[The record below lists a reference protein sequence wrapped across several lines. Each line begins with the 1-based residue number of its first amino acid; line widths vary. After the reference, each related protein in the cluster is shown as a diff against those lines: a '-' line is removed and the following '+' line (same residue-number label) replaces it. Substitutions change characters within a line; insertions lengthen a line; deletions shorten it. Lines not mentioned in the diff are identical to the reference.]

1 MNTNKHK
8 NSGSI
13 TLFKTLAKE
22 KFEEWKNNLLGDD
35 TNSIR
40 SQIYDMI
47 FDSAIFQCINE
58 SRRYVATDCK
68 DDIKQSKML
77 LYFIN
82 QSFFKTQLMSIRRLV
97 DKDFNRLQ
105 QNKPYTVFSLYNLIE
120 DIKKH
125 NTLLTRKNVLAAYN
139 LPYNYE
145 EALAEY
151 KNSIDHTK
159 PYLVPQEIAYSEDFH
174 RRIDSAASI
183 ATEKRSPDDLIPI
196 NNLKQFEI
204 RLNDIEE
211 LCKYVDKYIA
221 HSATSKS
228 RRNVPEE
235 IEGALGKVLNA
246 HRIICETA
254 SYIGNRL
261 LFCGFGSFLSGPQ
274 YGQFDQFDLFEYLDE
289 PIASQETIKKLRKFW
304 EKYRM
309 ETEQWNQL

>member
-1 MNTNKHK
+1 MNTNKHR

-13 TLFKTLAKE
+13 TLSKTFVKE

-159 PYLVPQEIAYSEDFH
+159 PYLVPQEIEHSEDLH
-174 RRIDSAASI
+174 RRLDSTASI
-183 ATEKRSPDDLIPI
+183 APEKRNPRS
-196 NNLKQFEI
+196 
-204 RLNDIEE
+204 
-211 LCKYVDKYIA
+211 
-221 HSATSKS
+221 
-228 RRNVPEE
+228 
-235 IEGALGKVLNA
+235 
-246 HRIICETA
+246 
-254 SYIGNRL
+254 
-261 LFCGFGSFLSGPQ
+261 
-274 YGQFDQFDLFEYLDE
+274 
-289 PIASQETIKKLRKFW
+289 
-304 EKYRM
+304 
-309 ETEQWNQL
+309 